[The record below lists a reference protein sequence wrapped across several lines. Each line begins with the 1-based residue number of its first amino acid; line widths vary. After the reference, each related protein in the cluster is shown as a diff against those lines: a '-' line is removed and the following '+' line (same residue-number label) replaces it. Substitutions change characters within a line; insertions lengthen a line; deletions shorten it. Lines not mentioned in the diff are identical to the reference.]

1 MGLKI
6 NIKQQFSG
14 EGELGLKCLYIIEK
28 EAKSNDNNFTNSNFT
43 NNLAHNYGGAIAS
56 SHSHVNNCLFE
67 NNEAN
72 HGGAIFSLSF
82 DIKKSTF
89 KNNVGVQGNE
99 TIVVFCFDC
108 DEYDRRPEDLKFLQ
122 DAEEYCKKHG
132 YKFVWFCKDV
142 ESVYIGKTVPDNQ
155 KVKVAGDF
163 KKKQLIKQVDM
174 RNLRADQY
182 LNQKSNICNVLDE
195 IFNE

>member
-1 MGLKI
+1 MGLQI
-6 NIKQQFSG
+6 VF
-14 EGELGLKCLYIIEK
+14 CV
-28 EAKSNDNNFTNSNFT
+28 EAKK
-43 NNLAHNYGGAIAS
+43 S
-56 SHSHVNNCLFE
+56 SKTDYIYIKATVESFY
-67 NNEAN
+67 
-72 HGGAIFSLSF
+72 SF
-82 DIKKSTF
+82 DRANTRLSPIYLNGKGNYTSKKVCREIT
-89 KNNVGVQGNE
+89 KYTNQYRVAAKGNE

-155 KVKVAGDF
+155 KVKIASDF
-163 KKKQLIKQVDM
+163 KKKQLIKQVDL

-195 IFNE
+195 VFNE